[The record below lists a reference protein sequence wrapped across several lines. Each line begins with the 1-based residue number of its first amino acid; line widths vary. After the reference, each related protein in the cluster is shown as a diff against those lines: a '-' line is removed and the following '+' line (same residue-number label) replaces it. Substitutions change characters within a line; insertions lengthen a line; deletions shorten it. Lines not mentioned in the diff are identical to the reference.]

1 MAVVVTVV
9 GGAAARCLAGRN
21 GMAMVAEVEESMV
34 TIRGGACVLMAL
46 LLCIRKMSRVH
57 ASVMPQTT
65 DRSLGPGILQNRSLH
80 SLAVQAISQPVQG
93 RLSDRLGMS

>member
-65 DRSLGPGILQNRSLH
+65 GLPSALLLLLRGTRIHVSRKLLLKV
-80 SLAVQAISQPVQG
+80 L
-93 RLSDRLGMS
+93 